1 MSNAITVNAEQ
12 IQQWVANKHE
22 VSRVQEELHS
32 LGLDA
37 ESIEAHIKEFKKAKY
52 AKQQYKGFIF
62 LVVGAVMGFI
72 SCVLSMTNPFPEL
85 YFFILYG
92 FTSASVLVIC
102 YGLYLVFE

>member
-1 MSNAITVNAEQ
+1 MSNTIAVNAEQ
-12 IQQWVANKHE
+12 IQYWIANKHE
-22 VSRVQEELHS
+22 ISRVQEELQT

-37 ESIEAHIKEFKKAKY
+37 DSIEAHVNEFKKAKY

-62 LVVGAVMGFI
+62 LVTGAVMGFI
-72 SCVLSMTNPFPEL
+72 SCVLSMTNPIPEL